1 MISKRSLIFFAA
13 LAAVMLSAGSTAL
26 AQNVQVAHAAPFA
39 DTSEDTAVTVLV
51 NGNLILQDFRFGEV
65 ASLSAGGAPEIQ
77 VDVVPAGADDP
88 VISETVAL
96 GEDVTILAVGDGVKQ
111 DLGLIR
117 LSDTAEAPSSGT
129 VNLRVLHAASF
140 ADEIDDTEVAVR
152 TAGGAELAEPLNS
165 LRFREDSG
173 FLPVGAGV
181 VDVKVTSPDGL
192 TNLIDPLPVDL
203 PDGANLTVVAIGNG
217 DQQPLGVLA
226 LPGIGQLQTR
236 APVDNSVNG
245 WWESVN
251 TGNEGVVLQPL
262 PAENRLIGT
271 IYTYE
276 NGEPRWFTFDSCS
289 PEDDSGSEC
298 PTPGAFDGINAAGS
312 VFEFT
317 GGEFNGMENAERN
330 DAGVFEFEF
339 TGCRSGNVMISLDDR
354 DPVEWEIRLLA
365 ANTSC
370 TLDETLSNDE
380 GSTAQ

>member
-1 MISKRSLIFFAA
+1 MTLKRGLIFFAA
-13 LAAVMLSAGSTAL
+13 LAAVTLSASSTAF

-96 GEDVTILAVGDGVKQ
+96 GEDVTILAVGDGVRQ

-117 LSDTAEAPSSGT
+117 LPDTVEAPSSGT

-181 VDVKVTSPDGL
+181 VDVKVTSPDGF
-192 TNLIDPLPVDL
+192 TNLIDPLPVEL
-203 PDGANLTVVAIGNG
+203 PDGANVTVVAIGNG
-217 DQQPLGVLA
+217 DQQPLGALA
-226 LPGIGQLQTR
+226 LPGIGQLETR

-245 WWESVN
+245 WWGSVN

-262 PAENRLIGT
+262 AAQNRLIGT

-276 NGEPRWFTFDSCS
+276 NGEPRWFTFDSCA
-289 PEDDSGSEC
+289 PDVGELGC
-298 PTPGAFDGINAAGS
+298 PTPAAFDGIEAQGRIY
-312 VFEFT
+312 EFT
-317 GGEFNGMENAERN
+317 GGEFNGMESAEGN
-330 DAGVFEFEF
+330 VVGVFGFEF
-339 TGCRSGNVMISLDDR
+339 TGCRSGNALIDLDDR
-354 DPVEWEIRLLA
+354 EPIEWEIRLLA
-365 ANTSC
+365 VNTPC
-370 TLDETLSNDE
+370 TLDETLADDE
-380 GSTAQ
+380 GGTAQ